1 MGLAAGSHVTALPLC
16 VAGLTVREAATLV
29 FLATG
34 LKLEAEVVAALLGGA
49 MGSCLR
55 ASAA

>member
-1 MGLAAGSHVTALPLC
+1 MAAGSHVTALPLC

-34 LKLEAEVVAALLGGA
+34 LRLEAEVVVALLGGA